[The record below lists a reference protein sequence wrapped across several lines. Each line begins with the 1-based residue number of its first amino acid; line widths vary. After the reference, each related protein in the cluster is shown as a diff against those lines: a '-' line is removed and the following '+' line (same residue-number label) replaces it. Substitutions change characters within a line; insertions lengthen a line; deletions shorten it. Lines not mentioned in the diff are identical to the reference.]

1 MSKQF
6 PKYIREQ
13 KGSLYYQRDWPVAI
27 KRKYEKKVFKVPMD
41 MKANA
46 INQSELL
53 RKTAKV
59 SEEFDL
65 QVKAMTNTDPEVYSD
80 KELDILVTRYLRH
93 INQERGAF
101 SDDENFFHYAEQVI
115 PGLEDAFDTGN
126 YDTENMTI
134 QDKVKIRAYHLLE
147 KESTKPL
154 FLSELWTDHVE
165 ASKLDIS
172 SRNGEREQR
181 HWKNIFGEIGEQPLD
196 NPSLALDRIHK
207 GLDAYVAKRQQEG
220 AKVQSI
226 KREYARTLSALRSGS
241 KKYRLGWVIEPNLAG
256 VKDDAVNEKKV
267 LTPSEQIAVAL
278 HCIAN
283 TDHPDLA
290 ACVVLMMQTGAMASE
305 IGRMDWE
312 ETRLDLLAEI
322 PQVSLGKDG
331 KTKDRRRIAP
341 IVFGRDYLVQH
352 LESSITLCA
361 NRTDS
366 NVSHRIKK
374 LLKEATGNPAL
385 SAHCLRHT
393 LKANSDVVNANQS
406 HVAAIGGWAGKSIS
420 SHQMRYGREG
430 LTRDEGFKAVRD
442 TSADIHR
449 FIIEAISE
457 AALDSNVIPLVRN

>member
-1 MSKQF
+1 MSK
-6 PKYIREQ
+6 PYTKYIREQ
-13 KGSLYYQRDWPVAI
+13 KGSLYYQRDWPAAI
-27 KRKYEKKVFKVPMD
+27 KRQFRKKVFKVPMD

-46 INQSELL
+46 VNMPELL
-53 RKTAKV
+53 RKTAQV

-65 QVKAMTNTDPEVYSD
+65 QVKAMTNTNPEVYSD
-80 KELDILVTRYLRH
+80 KELDVLVTRYLRH

-134 QDKVKIRAYHLLE
+134 QQKVKIRAYHLLE

-154 FLSELWTDHVE
+154 YLSELWTEYVE

-196 NPSLALDRIHK
+196 NPAYVLDRIHK
-207 GLDAYVAKRQQEG
+207 GLDAYVHRRQKAG

-226 KREYARTLSALRSGS
+226 KREYARTLSALRAGS
-241 KKYRLGWVIEPNLAG
+241 KKYRLGWVIEPNLSG
-256 VKDDAVNEKKV
+256 VKNDAVNEKKV
-267 LTPSEQIAVAL
+267 LTPAEQIAAIKY
-278 HCIAN
+278 CIAN
-283 TDHPDLA
+283 TEHPDSA

-305 IGRMDWE
+305 IGRLDWA
-312 ETRLDLLAEI
+312 ETKLDLLAEI
-322 PQVSLGKDG
+322 PQVGLGKDG
-331 KTKDRRRIAP
+331 KTKDRQRIAP
-341 IVFGRDYLVQH
+341 IVFGKDYLMQH
-352 LESSITLCA
+352 LESAIELCA
-361 NRTDS
+361 NTVDS
-366 NVSHRIKK
+366 NVSHRIKN

-393 LKANSDVVNANQS
+393 LKANSDVVSANPS

-430 LTRDEGFKAVRD
+430 LIRDEGFRAVRD
-442 TSADIHR
+442 TSVRMHQH
-449 FIIEAISE
+449 IIEAISE
-457 AALDSNVIPLVRN
+457 EDSNVVPLVRS